1 MNSHSCFEGFTKIID
16 LHFQKGLLNNIGST
30 AIKLQYTVQYLI
42 GHVESPCLA
51 VLPVYTWK
59 ILPDRSSTINHTLK
73 SITWNKINEMISIP
87 SWIIVLQYNLQ
98 IL

>member
-16 LHFQKGLLNNIGST
+16 LHFEKGLLNNIGST

-51 VLPVYTWK
+51 VLPVYT
-59 ILPDRSSTINHTLK
+59 
-73 SITWNKINEMISIP
+73 
-87 SWIIVLQYNLQ
+87 
-98 IL
+98 